1 MLVEILLGALL
12 PIFGL
17 ILAGFLCSRFD
28 FPGSA
33 FWPAAERLT
42 YFLLFPALLIKST
55 ATASLQAV
63 NLLPLLTALAL
74 SVFVAVI
81 ILFLLRPRLGSD
93 RKAFSSLFQ
102 GCIRFNTYVGFAV
115 AYALFGNEGL
125 SLASVTIALLIPLVN
140 LLSVSVL
147 VYSNQ
152 DNPNWTTLSLTILKT
167 PPFLACLVGISMN
180 SAGIELPG
188 VMLEF
193 LALFGRA
200 SLPLGLLAVG
210 ACLQVSSF
218 ASQKALTF
226 IAVAF
231 KLVALPGIMFFFC
244 HILGVHDTAR
254 VIVVLFAALPGS
266 ASSYILSRQL
276 GGDSTLMANIVTMQ
290 IVLSTISLPVVLFFL
305 L

>member
-12 PIFGL
+12 PIFAV
-17 ILAGFLCSRFD
+17 ILAGFFCNRLD
-28 FPGSA
+28 FPGQT

-42 YFLLFPALLIKST
+42 YFILFPALLLKST
-55 ATASLQAV
+55 ATASLKAAH
-63 NLLPLLTALAL
+63 LLPLLTVLTLTVLLAVL
-74 SVFVAVI
+74 V
-81 ILFLLRPRLGSD
+81 LFFLRPWLGSD
-93 RKAFSSLFQ
+93 GKAFSSLFQ

-115 AYALFGNEGL
+115 AYALFGDEGL

-147 VYSNQ
+147 VYTNQ
-152 DNPNWTTLSLTILKT
+152 GNTWRTLIITIFKT
-167 PPFLACLVGISMN
+167 PPFLACLLGISMN
-180 SAGIELPG
+180 SAGLELPE
-188 VMLEF
+188 VVLEF
-193 LALFGRA
+193 LTLFGQA

-210 ACLQVSSF
+210 ACLQVGSF
-218 ASQKALTF
+218 RSQKIMTA

-231 KLVALPGIMFFFC
+231 KLAVLPGIMIFFC
-244 HILGVHDTAR
+244 HIFAVQDTAR
-254 VIVVLFAALPGS
+254 VVAVLFAALPGS

-290 IVLSTISLPVVLFFL
+290 IVFSTISLPVVLSFL